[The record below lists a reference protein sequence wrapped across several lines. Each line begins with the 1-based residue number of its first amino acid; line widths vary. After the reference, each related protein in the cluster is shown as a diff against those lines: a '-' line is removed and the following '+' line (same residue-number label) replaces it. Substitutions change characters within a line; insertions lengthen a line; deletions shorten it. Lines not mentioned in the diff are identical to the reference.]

1 MKNEVFIKLSIIATV
16 FLLGIIVF
24 KLLQN
29 DYVFSKTLGRIAIT
43 YYNTSSS
50 VSTDAK
56 TDIIKTKKPFTSFDE
71 SNFIHWDVY
80 FFKYMSE
87 NTYGK
92 DNTWPGIGTYA
103 FSPLFPFIWRVS
115 HLTAKYIAI
124 LNYLLFGFS
133 IVILSSLFLSL
144 NDFKTADRICL
155 FTLALTMPFVFSFY
169 IPYCES
175 TYILTMSVAILGL
188 FKNKYWLF
196 FLGMVAFTL
205 SRPSF
210 LIVGPALICTDVYF
224 FILNKNLKLFLKE
237 MGLKILPI
245 LTGMFITFYIQYV
258 YSGSFF
264 KMFQIHSQF
273 WGHVFQLPTTI
284 TDWSTEGYG
293 MNIFSI
299 CCVVFPSFLLI
310 FIYLVKNYKD
320 TKILPISLFSKE
332 NRNEYLFVLSIIYFI
347 GSFLFVALT
356 QGGNLNGLHR
366 YVLASPFFYIFFFI
380 LIQKIKS
387 FDFKYMLGLL
397 VPMVFMGYLL
407 LIHGPYQHEITF
419 LDSGYFLLVI
429 TMAYFIFF
437 NSMKI
442 RVSILF
448 LLLII
453 ICNTIWLCYLYNHF
467 LNNAYIIA

>member
-1 MKNEVFIKLSIIATV
+1 MRSELFIKFAIIIIV
-16 FLLGIIVF
+16 FLLGLVVF
-24 KLLQN
+24 KVLQN
-29 DYVFSKTLGRIAIT
+29 DYIFNNTLGRIAIT

-50 VSTDAK
+50 NSTIEDAV
-56 TDIIKTKKPFTSFDE
+56 IIKTKKPFASFKE

-87 NTYGK
+87 YTYGK

-115 HLTAKYIAI
+115 HLTAKYMAI

-133 IVILSSLFLSL
+133 IVILSTLLLSS

-155 FTLALTMPFVFSFY
+155 FALALTMPFVFSFY

-175 TYILTMSVAILGL
+175 TYIFTMSVAIFGL

-210 LIVGPALICTDVYF
+210 LIFGPAFICADIYF
-224 FILNKNLKLFLKE
+224 FILNKNLKIFLKE
-237 MGLKILPI
+237 LVIKILPI
-245 LTGMFITFYIQYV
+245 LIGLFVTFYIQYE

-264 KMFQIHSQF
+264 KMFQIHGQF
-273 WGHVFQLPTTI
+273 WGHFFQLPTTI

-293 MNIFSI
+293 MNIFAI
-299 CCVVFPSFLLI
+299 CCIVVPSFILI
-310 FIYLVKNYKD
+310 FIYLMKNFKG
-320 TKILPISLFSKE
+320 TKIVPISLFSNE
-332 NRNEYLFVLSIIYFI
+332 NRKEYLFVLSVIYFV
-347 GSFLFVALT
+347 GCFLFVALT

-387 FDFKYMLGLL
+387 FDVKYVLSIL
-397 VPMVFMGYLL
+397 VPMVLLGYLF
-407 LIHGPYQHEITF
+407 LIHGPYQHKITF
-419 LDSGYFLLVI
+419 LDSGYFLMVI
-429 TMAYFIFF
+429 TMVYYIFF
-437 NSMKI
+437 NSSKI
-442 RVSILF
+442 RNSIFF

-453 ICNTIWLCYLYNHF
+453 FCNTVWLCYLYNHF